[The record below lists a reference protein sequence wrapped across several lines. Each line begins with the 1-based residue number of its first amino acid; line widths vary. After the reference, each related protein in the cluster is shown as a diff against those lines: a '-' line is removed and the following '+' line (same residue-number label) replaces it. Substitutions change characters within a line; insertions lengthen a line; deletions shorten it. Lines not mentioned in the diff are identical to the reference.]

1 MYKKISFLSLFI
13 ATSFTVLGQTPSA
26 SPDNKA
32 QLNSRSLG
40 DSVARSESSDSS
52 LTASRNSVS
61 KERLAEVALR
71 GSGLRPEDI
80 DFIKNYK
87 QRFQKNL
94 INLKNDKSVIL
105 KFIEYVLI
113 TNGIPRELKS
123 LAVIESYLRNDAVS
137 RVGAAGPW
145 QFMPETAAEYGLKID
160 EVNDERFDLY
170 KSTYAA
176 TRFIQFLYAK
186 YDDWKLVIAAYNV
199 GTARL
204 DKVIEKKGTSEFSE
218 IQYLLPKETREHVK
232 RFMATSYVMDG
243 YVPDQSKKMR
253 EDMVSRYG
261 RKGISVYEVNSGY
274 NLSVIARE
282 LELPLEVV
290 QELNSDFE
298 TVSAQ
303 NGSYLLKLPT
313 DSMAEFM
320 AMKAEILQQSLE
332 LRVQSSDLLNPEQ
345 NSLEP

>member
-1 MYKKISFLSLFI
+1 MYKKLLFFIFISF
-13 ATSFTVLGQTPSA
+13 SFRALGQ
-26 SPDNKA
+26 SPDALSDNKA
-32 QLNSRSLG
+32 QLNSRSSG
-40 DSVARSESSDSS
+40 DSVARSVNDSS
-52 LTASRNSVS
+52 LTVSRNSVS

-80 DFIKNYK
+80 DFIKNFK

-145 QFMPETAAEYGLKID
+145 QFMPETASEYGLKID

-176 TRFIQFLYAK
+176 ARFIQFLYAK

-232 RFMATSYVMDG
+232 RFMATSYVMDS
-243 YVPDQSKKMR
+243 YVPDQSKKLR
-253 EDMVSRYG
+253 EDMIGRYG